1 MARRLRTA
9 LQSRLGASVVLTRD
23 SDVVLTSEA
32 RAEVANNNQAGLFVS
47 LHVGYSP
54 NKTDPGSSIFVMKA
68 DFNNTGAAGQPPG
81 QRLFLPWYMAYRP
94 SQQASEALALQL
106 QQDLN
111 QTLPGWKFPLRS
123 GPLGVLASVTM
134 PAVVIEFGNLNNDV
148 SVQTL
153 LDAAFQTKVATTMAA
168 AIEKFAETRTGAR
181 GQ

>member
-1 MARRLRTA
+1 
-9 LQSRLGASVVLTRD
+9 
-23 SDVVLTSEA
+23 VVLTSEA

-54 NKTDPGSSIFVMKA
+54 NKTDSGSSIFVMKG
-68 DFNNTGAAGQPPG
+68 DFSAGSGPQPPG
-81 QRLFLPWYMAYRP
+81 QRLFLPWYMAHRT
-94 SQQASEALALQL
+94 SLQASQALASQL

-111 QTLPGWKFPLRS
+111 QTLPGWKFPLRA
-123 GPLGVLASVTM
+123 GPVGVLASLTM
-134 PAVVIEFGNLNNDV
+134 PAVAIELGNLNNDV

-153 LDAAFQTKVATTMAA
+153 LDPAFQTKVAATMAA